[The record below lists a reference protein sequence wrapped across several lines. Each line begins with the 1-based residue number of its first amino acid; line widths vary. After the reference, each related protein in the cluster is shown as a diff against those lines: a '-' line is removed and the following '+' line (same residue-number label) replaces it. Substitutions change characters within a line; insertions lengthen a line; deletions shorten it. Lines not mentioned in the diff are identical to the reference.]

1 MGSEMHL
8 HRKKRANIAETQFVK
23 STVGLC
29 RRYVDNSK
37 QKHFVCNL
45 SKHMKILQ
53 FSKQH
58 QCPLFRSLSQR
69 GTNIGGG
76 AGGITW
82 PLNETFGR
90 IGPHVSIPKISLAQ
104 YTASICGIDNFRAH
118 IFCPALRRLK
128 TYLRSTMSVMK
139 QDCVN
144 NCLLLHC
151 PKSITDKFNTLCIA
165 KKLVCANEQSKR
177 HLL

>member
-90 IGPHVSIPKISLAQ
+90 LGPHVSIPKISLAQ
-104 YTASICGIDNFRAH
+104 HTASICGIDNFRAH
-118 IFCPALRRLK
+118 IFCPMK
-128 TYLRSTMSVMK
+128 TNNLPQKHHELRSSTQLSPPTLS
-139 QDCVN
+139 
-144 NCLLLHC
+144 LLLVERSLFVQTNNA
-151 PKSITDKFNTLCIA
+151 KDILENTSRGRRFA
-165 KKLVCANEQSKR
+165 
-177 HLL
+177 

>member
-37 QKHFVCNL
+37 QKYLVCNL
-45 SKHMKILQ
+45 SKHVKILQ

-90 IGPHVSIPKISLAQ
+90 IGPHVSKPKISLAQ

-128 TYLRSTMSVMK
+128 TYLRSTMN
-139 QDCVN
+139 QNRLN
-144 NCLLLHC
+144 NWLLLHC
-151 PKSITDKFNTLCIA
+151 RKSITDTLNNFNIKNKFFS
-165 KKLVCANEQSKR
+165 VNEQLTRKTFW
-177 HLL
+177 